1 MAKSLFDKQKN
12 EIIKSFTNGVSI
24 DQLAEKYNF
33 TKITISR
40 NLKKNLGEKIYKVLI
55 KKNKSVKSN
64 FKEKNIDSK
73 KVTEEIK
80 TASENQKFQENQNQT
95 SNELNQE
102 MSFIEIEPLDY
113 EIDIQKQK
121 DLSSVSILE
130 ISFPKIVYMVVNN
143 KIELEIKTLKDFPE
157 WDFLSPDDLN
167 RKTLQIYFDIKIA
180 KRDCGKEQRVIK
192 VPNPEVFRIVAPLLV
207 SRGISRIVSDDNLI
221 AL

>member
-40 NLKKNLGEKIYKVLI
+40 NLKKNLGEKIYKALI

-64 FKEKNIDSK
+64 FKEKNIDSR
-73 KVTEEIK
+73 KVTKEIK
-80 TASENQKFQENQNQT
+80 TASKNQKFQENKNQI

-121 DLSSVSILE
+121 DLSSVSI
-130 ISFPKIVYMVVNN
+130 
-143 KIELEIKTLKDFPE
+143 
-157 WDFLSPDDLN
+157 
-167 RKTLQIYFDIKIA
+167 
-180 KRDCGKEQRVIK
+180 
-192 VPNPEVFRIVAPLLV
+192 
-207 SRGISRIVSDDNLI
+207 
-221 AL
+221 

>member
-64 FKEKNIDSK
+64 FKEKNIDSR

-143 KIELEIKTLKDFPE
+143 KIE
-157 WDFLSPDDLN
+157 
-167 RKTLQIYFDIKIA
+167 
-180 KRDCGKEQRVIK
+180 
-192 VPNPEVFRIVAPLLV
+192 
-207 SRGISRIVSDDNLI
+207 
-221 AL
+221 

>member
-95 SNELNQE
+95 SN
-102 MSFIEIEPLDY
+102 
-113 EIDIQKQK
+113 
-121 DLSSVSILE
+121 V
-130 ISFPKIVYMVVNN
+130 
-143 KIELEIKTLKDFPE
+143 
-157 WDFLSPDDLN
+157 
-167 RKTLQIYFDIKIA
+167 IY
-180 KRDCGKEQRVIK
+180 
-192 VPNPEVFRIVAPLLV
+192 
-207 SRGISRIVSDDNLI
+207 
-221 AL
+221 

>member
-64 FKEKNIDSK
+64 FKEKNIDSR

-80 TASENQKFQENQNQT
+80 TASENQKFQEKC
-95 SNELNQE
+95 
-102 MSFIEIEPLDY
+102 IIC
-113 EIDIQKQK
+113 
-121 DLSSVSILE
+121 IL
-130 ISFPKIVYMVVNN
+130 
-143 KIELEIKTLKDFPE
+143 
-157 WDFLSPDDLN
+157 
-167 RKTLQIYFDIKIA
+167 R
-180 KRDCGKEQRVIK
+180 R
-192 VPNPEVFRIVAPLLV
+192 
-207 SRGISRIVSDDNLI
+207 
-221 AL
+221 

>member
-64 FKEKNIDSK
+64 FKEKNIDSR

-80 TASENQKFQENQNQT
+80 TASENQNFK
-95 SNELNQE
+95 
-102 MSFIEIEPLDY
+102 
-113 EIDIQKQK
+113 
-121 DLSSVSILE
+121 
-130 ISFPKIVYMVVNN
+130 
-143 KIELEIKTLKDFPE
+143 
-157 WDFLSPDDLN
+157 
-167 RKTLQIYFDIKIA
+167 RIKI
-180 KRDCGKEQRVIK
+180 K
-192 VPNPEVFRIVAPLLV
+192 LV
-207 SRGISRIVSDDNLI
+207 MNLI
-221 AL
+221 KKCHLLRLNL

>member
-1 MAKSLFDKQKN
+1 MKYIAHRGNLNGPNRLLENKPDYLNVALSLGYDVEVDVWF
-12 EIIKSFTNGVSI
+12 I
-24 DQLAEKYNF
+24 DGKF
-33 TKITISR
+33 F
-40 NLKKNLGEKIYKVLI
+40 LGH
-55 KKNKSVKSN
+55 
-64 FKEKNIDSK
+64 DR
-73 KVTEEIK
+73 
-80 TASENQKFQENQNQT
+80 
-95 SNELNQE
+95 
-102 MSFIEIEPLDY
+102 PDY

-130 ISFPKIVYMVVNN
+130 ISFPKIVYMIVNN

-192 VPNPEVFRIVAPLLV
+192 VPNPEVFRIVAPLLA

>member
-64 FKEKNIDSK
+64 FKEKNIDSR

-80 TASENQKFQENQNQT
+80 TASENQKSINFSYQIK
-95 SNELNQE
+95 SN
-102 MSFIEIEPLDY
+102 
-113 EIDIQKQK
+113 
-121 DLSSVSILE
+121 
-130 ISFPKIVYMVVNN
+130 
-143 KIELEIKTLKDFPE
+143 
-157 WDFLSPDDLN
+157 
-167 RKTLQIYFDIKIA
+167 
-180 KRDCGKEQRVIK
+180 
-192 VPNPEVFRIVAPLLV
+192 
-207 SRGISRIVSDDNLI
+207 
-221 AL
+221 

>member
-64 FKEKNIDSK
+64 FKEKNIDSR

-80 TASENQKFQENQNQT
+80 TASENQKFQEK
-95 SNELNQE
+95 
-102 MSFIEIEPLDY
+102 F
-113 EIDIQKQK
+113 
-121 DLSSVSILE
+121 
-130 ISFPKIVYMVVNN
+130 
-143 KIELEIKTLKDFPE
+143 
-157 WDFLSPDDLN
+157 
-167 RKTLQIYFDIKIA
+167 
-180 KRDCGKEQRVIK
+180 
-192 VPNPEVFRIVAPLLV
+192 
-207 SRGISRIVSDDNLI
+207 
-221 AL
+221 